1 MRYVRYFCLALA
13 ILFAWGLKV
22 PVLGAEVDCDTAYCF
37 SAEDFTGGEEPI
49 SGICI
54 TGLPESSTGTVMLGS
69 RVLRSGD
76 ILTADQV
83 AQMTFAPLQSPEDKL
98 AEVTYLPIFENRV
111 EPAAV
116 MTLSIR
122 GKEDKVPVAQ
132 DSALETYKNLSN
144 DGKLI
149 ASDPEEQ
156 TLTYTLVR

>member
-1 MRYVRYFCLALA
+1 MRYVRSFCLALA
-13 ILFAWGLKV
+13 MVFAGALAV
-22 PVLGAEVDCDTAYCF
+22 PAMAAEVDCDTAYCF
-37 SAEDFTGGEEPI
+37 STADFAEGEEAI

-54 TGLPESSTGTVMLGS
+54 TGLPASDAGTVMLGS

-83 AQMTFAPLQSPEDKL
+83 AQMTFAPLQTREDKV
-98 AEVTYLPIFENRV
+98 AQVTYLPIFEDRV
-111 EPAAV
+111 EAAAV

-122 GKEDKVPVAQ
+122 GKENKAPVAQ

-144 DGKLI
+144 EGKLL

-156 TLTYTLVR
+156 P